1 MDVVIDGVRYVPVCD
16 AHPLAKQIAVGLAA
30 SFFGVLDPSD
40 AETLDRLR
48 GLTIEVREDGR
59 GETIDDVVAEI
70 LEAIQKYP
78 ALSSSA

>member
-1 MDVVIDGVRYVPVCD
+1 MEVIIDGVRHVPVCD
-16 AHPLAKQIAVGLAA
+16 AHPLAKQIAVGLVAP
-30 SFFGVLDPSD
+30 FWGLLDPND
-40 AETLDRLR
+40 PKTPDRLR